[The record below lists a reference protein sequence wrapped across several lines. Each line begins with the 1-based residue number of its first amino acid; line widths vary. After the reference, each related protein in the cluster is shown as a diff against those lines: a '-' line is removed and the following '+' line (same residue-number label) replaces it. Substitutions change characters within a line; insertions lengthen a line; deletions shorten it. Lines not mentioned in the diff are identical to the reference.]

1 MLQGIPSN
9 NSRRHSRKP
18 ISQYPPS
25 LAGPSTTSF
34 VANAAYQYSY
44 VFEYPFEVP
53 AGAKTMTMPDNDKIH
68 IKSITASDEG
78 PAVVPAQPLYD
89 TLER

>member
-1 MLQGIPSN
+1 MTLEYTGLTPGFIK
-9 NSRRHSRKP
+9 R
-18 ISQYPPS
+18 
-25 LAGPSTTSF
+25 AAVASF

-44 VFEYPFEVP
+44 VFEYAFEVP
-53 AGAKTMTMPDNDKIH
+53 AGAKTLTRPDNDKIH